1 MRRRAKDWKGDRF
14 SQAVLDALPSQVVLL
29 DSRGHIIAANGAW
42 RRFALDHGALAG
54 PEAGLGLGYLSV
66 VRRSMGED
74 AQRMR
79 TLVDGVTAVVERSAE
94 TFSTEYPCRTPE
106 RELWFLVSVTALGG
120 GLEGALIVHLDISAR
135 KLAEDR
141 VRQVR
146 ERAAQASRVRAL
158 GVLAASLVHELA
170 QPLGAAGLYS
180 GTAVALLSR
189 GPTAPDPLAAALE
202 GVDSQIQRA
211 NQIVQR
217 LRGFLRRRE
226 TRPEPVSIGEV
237 VAGVVELVR
246 WFATEHGV
254 DLRFEGLEP
263 SPVVVADAVGL
274 EQVLVD
280 LICASIQAMDAGG
293 VPRGEVRIGMA
304 RRPGEVEVTIRSA
317 ASGRSREGHEPPR
330 VVLASGQG
338 PGPGNEAGLS
348 VSREIV
354 EANGGRLW
362 SDATT
367 TEGAS
372 FHFTVPLRAEGS
384 DRDV

>member
-1 MRRRAKDWKGDRF
+1 MGRRAQDWRGDRF

-29 DSRGHIIAANGAW
+29 DSRGHIVAVNGAW
-42 RRFALDHGALAG
+42 RRFALEQDASVG

-66 VRRSMGED
+66 VRGLMGED
-74 AQRMR
+74 AQRIR
-79 TLVDGVTAVVERSAE
+79 TLADGVTSVVGRSAE
-94 TFSTEYPCRTPE
+94 TFSTEYPCRVPE
-106 RELWFLVSVTALGG
+106 RERWFLVSVTALGG
-120 GLEGALIVHLDISAR
+120 GLEGALIAHLDISAR
-135 KLAEDR
+135 KRAEDR

-146 ERAAQASRVRAL
+146 ERAAQASRVGTL

-180 GTAVALLSR
+180 GTAVALLGR
-189 GPTAPDPLAAALE
+189 AQTAPDPLAAALK

-211 NQIVQR
+211 SQIVQR

-237 VAGVVELVR
+237 VAGAVELVR

-254 DLRFEGLEP
+254 ELHLERIEP
-263 SPVVVADAVGL
+263 SPVVVVDAVGL

-280 LICASIQAMDAGG
+280 LVCASIQAMDAGG
-293 VPRGEVRIGMA
+293 VPRGEVRIGIS
-304 RRPGEVEVTIRSA
+304 RRPVEVEVRVRSA
-317 ASGRSREGHEPPR
+317 VPGLSPDLQERPLD
-330 VVLASGQG
+330 VLAWG
-338 PGPGNEAGLS
+338 PGSGGEAGLS

-362 SDATT
+362 SDAST
-367 TEGAS
+367 TEGTS
-372 FHFTVPLRAEGS
+372 FYFTVPLQAEGS
-384 DRDV
+384 NRDA